1 MQITELLP
9 ELITKL
15 APTGPF
21 PTDVSAQFAYW
32 RQLVTKRQ
40 PGDLPK
46 HYLQQE
52 DQLLDL
58 IWQKRG
64 HVELSRHFIIEK
76 ILRLLQSI
84 GLRCLRIK
92 LL

>member
-1 MQITELLP
+1 MLDRPLPNIFQVDTQSVCLIQRVP

-58 IWQKRG
+58 I
-64 HVELSRHFIIEK
+64 L
-76 ILRLLQSI
+76 
-84 GLRCLRIK
+84 
-92 LL
+92 